1 MSMEELRLYEKAIAL
16 VDFWYDTD
24 VFNFRNMFD
33 SFKDAVDSA
42 KDQIKNNLE
51 RTIEIIET
59 DVDEYDDEEFT
70 EKAAKIIDLLKGV

>member
-1 MSMEELRLYEKAIAL
+1 MEELRLYEKAIAL

-70 EKAAKIIDLLKGV
+70 EKAAKIIDLLKGE